1 MSKDEIAGR
10 DTQRGFCDDRGET
23 GAIDVAHRL
32 HHVVDELADVLV
44 DIRHGHGRLAKEG
57 LVKPLPTEG
66 EGRDVKRYRITPAG
80 RGALR
85 KWLDAPPVAERAR
98 NELLL
103 KVFFGASADASAIR
117 CFIEEAGV
125 QAQRR
130 LEALKG
136 AEALVL
142 REDRASGDLAYSLI
156 TILSGQHAAAARIAW
171 SQSALKLL
179 DANESGGPAAV
190 LRNFARL
197 RTTMKGE

>member
-1 MSKDEIAGR
+1 MREKSTGYVILGILASGGDLSGYEIRQWIEQAI
-10 DTQRGFCDDRGET
+10 GFFWSESFGQ
-23 GAIDVAHRL
+23 IYP
-32 HHVVDELADVLV
+32 ELK
-44 DIRHGHGRLAKEG
+44 RLAKEG

-179 DANESGGPAAV
+179 DANDSGGPAAV
-190 LRNFARL
+190 LRKFARL